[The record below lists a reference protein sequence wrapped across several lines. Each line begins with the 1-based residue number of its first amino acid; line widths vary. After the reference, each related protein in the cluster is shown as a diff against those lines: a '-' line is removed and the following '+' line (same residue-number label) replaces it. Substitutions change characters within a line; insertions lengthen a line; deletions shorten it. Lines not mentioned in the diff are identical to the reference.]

1 MRKILILIVTRL
13 LTDYTT
19 NIALSLP
26 LLRCVDSR
34 HAPTLGRDDRS
45 HRIPRGTRGGL
56 RADGYAGHQKSAQ
69 VSKQSST
76 GESSPDLK
84 PSIFRSRLIGH
95 FLFSPLILCLP
106 VSIIHDDSLNLCPF
120 LCLSTLTSSRSSMY
134 SRFSFILYI
143 FTLLCETFYA
153 FWFIWCAFTRMLTIT
168 TTTTITTITTITIIT
183 IITATT
189 ATTMTRHQITTTLS
203 LSFPL
208 THFVQSK
215 RRSGAYLHLCA
226 FLRSMCIYV
235 LRCMYYASFTHFDCF
250 STFSMC
256 ARVYIYIYVC
266 VRASVSLYLCR
277 SVLLKMSVLNVALIC
292 TTKISR
298 TNLCSLTV

>member
-143 FTLLCETFYA
+143 FTLLCETFDA

-168 TTTTITTITTITIIT
+168 TTTTITTITTIIIIT
-183 IITATT
+183 TITATT

-256 ARVYIYIYVC
+256 ARAYIYIYMCVC
-266 VRASVSLYLCR
+266 ACLCVSLLVSLCPTENECAKCGSYLYY
-277 SVLLKMSVLNVALIC
+277 
-292 TTKISR
+292 
-298 TNLCSLTV
+298 